1 MEQQLMGLLMHYGYL
16 GLILAL
22 AGGVVGLP
30 VPDEV
35 LLTFVGYNVSR
46 GHMTYFVA
54 LASGYAG
61 AFLGITISYIL
72 GLKLGLPALRKWGPK
87 LRITEDNIQRTHTL
101 FDKYGPVVLVVGYYL
116 PGVRHLSA
124 YFAGISS
131 MSVRKFCFYA
141 YTGALLWVSLFI
153 TLGMKLGDH
162 WSYVESCIHQYGI
175 YLFFF
180 SVFSIPLMIMYLQST
195 KKSKPSDRV

>member
-1 MEQQLMGLLMHYGYL
+1 MDLLMHYGYL

-46 GHMTYFVA
+46 GHMTYLAA

-72 GLKLGLPALRKWGPK
+72 GLKLGLPALRKWGPR
-87 LRITEDNIQRTHTL
+87 LRITEDNIHRTHTL
-101 FDKYGPVVLVVGYYL
+101 FDKYGPIVLMVGYYL

-131 MSVRKFCFYA
+131 MSFRKFCFYA
-141 YTGALLWVSLFI
+141 YAGALIWVSLFI
-153 TLGMKLGDH
+153 TLGIKLGDH

-175 YLFFF
+175 YLLL
-180 SVFSIPLMIMYLQST
+180 FSIFFIPFMIIYLQST
-195 KKSKPSDRV
+195 KKSKQSDRI